1 MKKVVLLPVL
11 VLASALVLAGCD
23 TSPTSTVSESGSE
36 GASSSVGEETG
47 SGSEGASS
55 SVGEGT
61 GSGSASESIPDSEPD
76 EYTKLADIE
85 VADETTSRGVYMG
98 KTDLVRSNKKA
109 YNYLWL
115 ADGDAAGVVY
125 TVSEDLFDS
134 SWVAGETV
142 LEVTGKVVEYNEFLQ
157 FSNITSL
164 TAVDDS
170 SVTPGK
176 AIELTGQDVTIEDV
190 HHLYSIKDAEVAS
203 VAGSGEF
210 KITLGGTTYN
220 VRLDNRDIADGP
232 IWDVKA
238 GDKVTMTSFL
248 SAYKGTMQ
256 FITATDVT
264 VTPGEEE
271 EPDPEPEE
279 VKYLDEILTLA
290 KDEIYTGRA
299 VYMGMTDLNKQYN
312 SHNGVYV
319 ADGENWYLLYQVSGD
334 LIPENLVS
342 GQTVLEW
349 DGTVADFKNTK
360 ESKVTALRTVT
371 DAEVTA
377 GTWDRLAEDY
387 APAVEDI
394 NRGVVLENAYVVNVS
409 VGNYNNTTLT
419 LKASE
424 EGTKTFTV
432 YLDSRYT
439 DVTVPAIADLKVGDT
454 LSGKTFVGENTNDG
468 SIQFIYMID
477 PVRTPGEGGEDP
489 EPEPTGTTI
498 AELYE
503 MEPGTE
509 ATISG
514 VIVGI
519 WEQGIVID
527 DNTGTI
533 YRYDNQSETLGFEVG
548 DYVTVSGTIGEF
560 NGARQFNYS
569 SDIAAAEGTA
579 PTLTTTTPT
588 EWTGADMDAFAP
600 SSRSPLVKIAG
611 TVDSLGQHNNV
622 TVPGAEKTLSLFL
635 SETISATLEVGRS
648 YDFTGYA
655 LYISS
660 GRYVNVL
667 ITSAKE
673 ISVSA
678 PTAIEVTSP
687 VLEIMVGR
695 TAQLSVSY
703 EPAICEKGVTWS
715 SSDEKIATVDEDGI
729 VTAIAE
735 GEVTI
740 TATST
745 ADQSVKGDIAL
756 TVIAAPEATL
766 AGTLDF
772 SSLTGKGAELSA
784 SELQS
789 TMASCMESET
799 ALSLTVTS
807 TTKFYDGNGA
817 GGYLANTPGLIKA
830 GTGSE
835 KGVIAATIS
844 ASVVRIEMDCAK
856 WNDSASDTISLNGVT
871 YDAPAYDSEAAEWGT
886 LTWDFAEGTTDFN
899 VETNKRVF
907 IKAIRLYVAA

>member
-11 VLASALVLAGCD
+11 VLASAMVLAGCD
-23 TSPTSTVSESGSE
+23 TSTTSTASESGSE
-36 GASSSVGEETG
+36 GASSSVGEGTG

-85 VADETTSRGVYMG
+85 VADEMTSRGVYMG

-115 ADGDAAGVVY
+115 ADGDAAGLVY

-157 FSNITSL
+157 FSNISSL
-164 TAVDDS
+164 TAVEDS

-256 FITATDVT
+256 FITAADVT

-271 EPDPEPEE
+271 EPDPEPGE

-290 KDEIYTGRA
+290 KDETYTGRA
-299 VYMGMTDLNKQYN
+299 VYMGMTDLNTQYN

-319 ADGENWYLLYQVSGD
+319 ADGENWYLLYQVSDD

-360 ESKVTALRTVT
+360 ESKVTALRTVI

-377 GTWDRLAEDY
+377 GTWDKLAEDY

-394 NRGVVLENAYVVNVS
+394 NRGVVLENAYVANVS
-409 VGNYNNTTLT
+409 VGDHNNTTLT

-468 SIQFIYMID
+468 SIQFIYLID
-477 PVRTPGEGGEDP
+477 PVRTPGQGGEDP
-489 EPEPTGTTI
+489 EPVELPEPVEISIADIIGGTAKEGTLYEVTGILEASKNDQYGNAYLTDPETKSTVMVYGNTTTATALSTTDGTTVEYSNPRDAQTTLADIKDGDKITVHCVYEAYVPTWNPGAAPTHEIMCVTVAHETPADATYAVAIDEAI
-498 AELYE
+498 ANGQVTAAATAAYGEDVTLTVTPSEGYAVGE
-503 MEPGTE
+503 VIVDHGYGTE
-509 ATISG
+509 TVAPVEGAYSFKATAINEVSATFVETVEG
-514 VIVGI
+514 DLADVTYDLTKV
-519 WEQGIVID
+519 D
-527 DNTGTI
+527 TKSTNAYDATGLKGHFDASLT
-533 YRYDNQSETLGFEVG
+533 SETGIIQSVTATDKVFPGNPKDGPGALNGLKFGTGSVDG
-548 DYVTVSGTIGEF
+548 YVTILF
-560 NGARQFNYS
+560 
-569 SDIAAAEGTA
+569 AA
-579 PTLTTTTPT
+579 
-588 EWTGADMDAFAP
+588 D
-600 SSRSPLVKIAG
+600 
-611 TVDSLGQHNNV
+611 
-622 TVPGAEKTLSLFL
+622 
-635 SETISATLEVGRS
+635 
-648 YDFTGYA
+648 
-655 LYISS
+655 
-660 GRYVNVL
+660 
-667 ITSAKE
+667 
-673 ISVSA
+673 
-678 PTAIEVTSP
+678 VTS
-687 VLEIMVGR
+687 I
-695 TAQLSVSY
+695 
-703 EPAICEKGVTWS
+703 
-715 SSDEKIATVDEDGI
+715 
-729 VTAIAE
+729 
-735 GEVTI
+735 TI
-740 TATST
+740 TAHAW
-745 ADQSVKGDIAL
+745 ADNKIAL
-756 TVIAAPEATL
+756 IGAYGADDTLLDSAEVNTKAAA
-766 AGTLDF
+766 
-772 SSLTGKGAELSA
+772 
-784 SELQS
+784 
-789 TMASCMESET
+789 
-799 ALSLTVTS
+799 TVTLE
-807 TTKFYDGNGA
+807 F
-817 GGYLANTPGLIKA
+817 
-830 GTGSE
+830 
-835 KGVIAATIS
+835 AAT
-844 ASVVRIEMDCAK
+844 R
-856 WNDSASDTISLNGVT
+856 
-871 YDAPAYDSEAAEWGT
+871 T
-886 LTWDFAEGTTDFN
+886 LTIKVTEPSGGDRRCVMTSIVFN
-899 VETNKRVF
+899 QTVE
-907 IKAIRLYVAA
+907 A